1 MEIFG
6 YRKLVAY
13 QKAKEV
19 VKRTYKLLKKFPAE
33 ERYAMCDQL
42 RRASLSITSN
52 IAEGVNRF
60 SVKDKAHFIEIA
72 YGSLMEVS
80 SQFEIA
86 EDLEYISSEDRLSM
100 DFLIEEDAR
109 LLSGL
114 LNSYKPADSKQWTNY
129 SKPTT
134 DTNRRPSERRA
145 ELVRAMLSEKEE
157 DEVKL

>member
-42 RRASLSITSN
+42 RRASVSITSN

-60 SVKDKAHFIEIA
+60 SVKDKAHFIEMA

-80 SQFEIA
+80 SQIEIA
-86 EDLEYISSEDRLSM
+86 EELGYVTADDRLSM
-100 DFLIEEDAR
+100 DQLIEEDAR

-114 LNSYKPADSKQWTNY
+114 LKSYKPSDSKQ
-129 SKPTT
+129 
-134 DTNRRPSERRA
+134 
-145 ELVRAMLSEKEE
+145 
-157 DEVKL
+157 

>member
-6 YRKLVAY
+6 YRKLIAY

-42 RRASLSITSN
+42 RRASVSVTSN

-60 SVKDKAHFIEIA
+60 SVKDKARFIEIA

-86 EDLEYISSEDRLSM
+86 EELGYITNNDRLSM
-100 DFLIEEDAR
+100 DMLIEEDAR

-114 LNSYKPADSKQWTNY
+114 LKTYKPSTN
-129 SKPTT
+129 S
-134 DTNRRPSERRA
+134 
-145 ELVRAMLSEKEE
+145 
-157 DEVKL
+157 

>member
-6 YRKLVAY
+6 YRKLIAY

-19 VKRTYKLLKKFPAE
+19 VKRTYKLLKKFPSE

-42 RRASLSITSN
+42 RRASVSITSN

-60 SVKDKAHFIEIA
+60 SVKDKSHFIEIA

-86 EDLEYISSEDRLSM
+86 EELNYITSEERLSM
-100 DFLIEEDAR
+100 DQMIEEVAR

-114 LNSYKPADSKQWTNY
+114 LKTYNSQQSPDSK
-129 SKPTT
+129 
-134 DTNRRPSERRA
+134 
-145 ELVRAMLSEKEE
+145 L
-157 DEVKL
+157 

>member
-6 YRKLVAY
+6 YRKLIAY
-13 QKAKEV
+13 QKAKEI
-19 VKRTYKLLKKFPAE
+19 VKRTYKLLKKFPVE

-42 RRASLSITSN
+42 RRAVLSITSN

-80 SQFEIA
+80 SQIEIA
-86 EDLEYISSEDRLSM
+86 EELEYISTEDRMSM
-100 DFLIEEDAR
+100 DLLIEEDAR

-114 LNSYKPADSKQWTNY
+114 LNSYKPS
-129 SKPTT
+129 
-134 DTNRRPSERRA
+134 
-145 ELVRAMLSEKEE
+145 
-157 DEVKL
+157 